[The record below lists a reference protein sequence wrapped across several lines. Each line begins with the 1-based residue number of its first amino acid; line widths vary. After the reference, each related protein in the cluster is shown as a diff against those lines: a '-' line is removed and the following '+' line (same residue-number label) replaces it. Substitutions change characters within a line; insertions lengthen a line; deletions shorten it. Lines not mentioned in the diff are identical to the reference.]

1 MPACSYAH
9 SSCSISHVLA
19 ALHYAARPPASG
31 TQLVS
36 PLRAPRTLKGTA
48 GPHAE
53 VLAILAFECSNVIDV
68 CAQDFRGQTA
78 LHRASTAEPPEA
90 ALEACRALCDAVQRI
105 DAIDASIAGH
115 ASHTGRLGRLIAL
128 RDNDGCTAEERVAV
142 DAPELQAYLRELSA
156 GLAAGSSDVRV
167 ASTPLLARRMRTEA
181 PVATAAAAGLH
192 SSVPVRGSS
201 ASGAIGRSAADNGF
215 VDELMRRRRKES
227 DAQTQLRLRLQAD
240 TIQSPPPA
248 GQCFLCEL
256 SGERSN
262 IPQRSA
268 LRWPCGHVSICAVCF
283 LNWIQSE
290 LNSKPW
296 PELVHGEAL
305 KCNECEQPLGAEQ
318 VMALLSS
325 AQALVPA
332 TAELEEGAPPSPL
345 ALLRRWEHVVAE
357 VRSDEAA
364 NEIMGVLR
372 ADPAVRLC
380 SDVNCV
386 CRPVDIGRLP
396 EALRRH
402 VDPGAPF
409 HGRVC
414 AKLRSFSSGFVLDPP
429 HPPWIWRILLKQLT
443 PSALALALVII
454 CMLQMHFWSER
465 SSQKHVLSLAA
476 LLGALAASRLQPL
489 PADAHQAALEAATE
503 AVEHAQRRLDAL
515 QQRAV
520 GRDRNHGH
528 LDEELVREVEALS
541 AAQARL
547 DEVRSHR
554 HLVEGEA
561 TRVAVCPTCDH
572 RVCFDCDTEYEPLEQ
587 SRDWR
592 LRWKA
597 RLAERW
603 LACKASVG
611 LASAH
616 DDAVATVTHRGRSC
630 ATMAALDRSGAAAEQ
645 RAAERRAA
653 EQQRA
658 TERRARQQEEDENAT
673 LGELQRELDRPHDDS
688 VGTKLCPSCEFPIQ
702 KLGACL
708 HMRCGKCA
716 VRFCWR
722 CGAHSMM
729 RDPCGS
735 YSCDNGVRRWW
746 ETGRRRPLLA
756 PTRDGQQTL
765 LSEAAATIHSQRVG
779 RQRVLDVSFG
789 LVLVALLH
797 AAIVHA
803 GLERELD
810 PFEYLKLKVHLSDTQ
825 RKVPVLLVGALAEF
839 TSALV
844 LTLPLR
850 SPSGSCFSTASLREF
865 IFRTCFVACYA
876 DGILGYW
883 GLTESGRTESGLHSF
898 VILLIHPIFNP
909 IFWGLSMTYPAQVLL
924 AGAAFIALAISF
936 EKYFDSDLPRL
947 GSHFAIVI
955 ASVIFGD
962 GFFQTAPSFVRARL
976 AALAGMLAGMSSYS
990 LGLGVLLSAVV
1001 VGISWPADA
1010 LMPWGTATKLVE
1022 WTHASKGVLFLPLY
1036 FYLLATTL
1044 PLTLALA
1051 YAVPL
1056 AETFGA
1062 GVFTALLSWLF
1073 GMSFGIASFAVAAAY
1088 TVGRYLLWRMR
1099 NVWRMRHVWWCIA
1112 AVFAALAIA
1121 DWMAPLNKLVTLS
1134 SFAYKGT
1141 DGQKEYAAGTL
1152 RSLAYNAENR
1162 VLIAQAGA
1170 IAPLVTLVQSGTAG
1184 QKRKAAGALRWLA
1197 FNDENEVLIA
1207 QAGAIAPLVTLV
1219 QSGTDGQKEEAA
1231 GALRWLALNDENVV
1245 LIAQAGAI
1253 APLVTLVQSGTDGQK
1268 EQAAGALWFLAYNAE
1283 NKVLIA
1289 QAGAIA
1295 PLVTLVQSGTDGQM
1309 KVAADALWTLAFNAE
1324 NRVLIAQAGAIAP
1337 LVTLVQSGTDGQKE
1351 QAAGALKNLA
1361 VNAENQVLIAQA
1373 GAIAPLVTLVQSG
1386 TAGQKEFAA
1395 GALRFLALNDENQ
1408 VLIAQAGG

>member
-1 MPACSYAH
+1 M
-9 SSCSISHVLA
+9 LA
-19 ALHYAARPPASG
+19 ALHYAARPPTSG
-31 TQLVS
+31 TQLAS
-36 PLRAPRTLKGTA
+36 PLRAPCSLKGTA

-68 CAQDFRGQTA
+68 CSQDFRGQTA

-90 ALEACRALCDAVQRI
+90 ALEACRALCDAVQRS

-115 ASHTGRLGRLIAL
+115 ASHMGRLRRLLAL
-128 RDNDGCTAEERVAV
+128 HDEDGCTAEDRVAV
-142 DAPELQAYLRELSA
+142 DAPELRAYLRQLAA
-156 GLAAGSSDVRV
+156 GLAATSADVRV
-167 ASTPLLARRMRTEA
+167 ASTPLTVRRMRTEA
-181 PVATAAAAGLH
+181 PVATTAAAGLR

-201 ASGAIGRSAADNGF
+201 ATGAIGRIAADNGI

-227 DAQTQLRLRLQAD
+227 DAQAQLRLRLQAD
-240 TIQSPPPA
+240 TIQGLPPA

-256 SGERSN
+256 SGERPN

-290 LNSKPW
+290 VNSKPW
-296 PELVHGEAL
+296 PELVHGGAL
-305 KCNECEQPLGAEQ
+305 RCNECEQPLGAEQ
-318 VMALLSS
+318 VVALLSS
-325 AQALVPA
+325 AQALNMALVPA
-332 TAELEEGAPPSPL
+332 TEEPEEGAPPSPL
-345 ALLRRWEHVVAE
+345 ALLRRWEHIVAE

-364 NEIMGVLR
+364 NEIMSALR

-386 CRPVDIGRLP
+386 CRPVDFGLLP
-396 EALRRH
+396 EGLRYH
-402 VDPGAPF
+402 VDPSAPF
-409 HGRVC
+409 HGRVR

-429 HPPWIWRILLKQLT
+429 HPHWIWRTLQLT
-443 PSALALALVII
+443 HSALALALVII
-454 CMLQMHFWSER
+454 CLLQTCLWSDG

-476 LLGALAASRLQPL
+476 LLGALAASRLQSR
-489 PADAHQAALEAATE
+489 PADAHQTALDAATE
-503 AVEHAQRRLDAL
+503 AVEHAQRRVDAL

-520 GRDRNHGH
+520 GQDRNLEG
-528 LDEELVREVEALS
+528 ELVREVEALS
-541 AAQARL
+541 AAEARL

-554 HLVEGEA
+554 DLVEGEA
-561 TRVAVCPTCDH
+561 TRVAVCPTCEH
-572 RVCFDCDTEYEPLEQ
+572 RVCFDCDTEYEPLAH

-611 LASAH
+611 FASAH
-616 DDAVATVTHRGRSC
+616 DDAIAVVTHRGRSC

-645 RAAERRAA
+645 RAAEQRAA
-653 EQQRA
+653 EQRA
-658 TERRARQQEEDENAT
+658 AERRARQQEEDENAT
-673 LGELQRELDRPHDDS
+673 LGELQRELDHPHDDS

-716 VRFCWR
+716 ARFCWR
-722 CGAHSMM
+722 CGEHSMT

-765 LSEAAATIHSQRVG
+765 LSGAAATIHRQRVG

-810 PFEYLKLKVHLSDTQ
+810 PYAYLKLNVHLSGTQ
-825 RKVPVLLVGALAEF
+825 RPVLLVGALAEF

-850 SPSGSCFSTASLREF
+850 SPLTNAVDRFSTASLREF
-865 IFRTCFVACYA
+865 IFRTCFVACCA

-883 GLTESGRTESGLHSF
+883 GLRLSPERGLTSF
-898 VILLIHPIFNP
+898 FMLLLNP
-909 IFWGLSMTYPAQVLL
+909 IFWSLMAYPAQVLL
-924 AGAAFIALAISF
+924 AGAAYIALSISRDL
-936 EKYFDSDLPRL
+936 DSDIPQL

-955 ASVIFGD
+955 ATVILGD
-962 GFFQTAPSFVRARL
+962 GFFHTAPSFVRARL

-990 LGLGVLLSAVV
+990 LGLGVLLCAVIL
-1001 VGISWPADA
+1001 GSWSADA
-1010 LMPWGTATKLVE
+1010 LMPWGTATNLIE
-1022 WTHASKGVLFLPLY
+1022 SANASEGVLFLLLY

-1062 GVFTALLSWLF
+1062 GVFTTLSSWFF
-1073 GMSFGIASFAVAAAY
+1073 GMSFGIALFAVTAAY
-1088 TVGRYLLWRMR
+1088 TIGRCLPLRMRSVWRMR
-1099 NVWRMRHVWWCIA
+1099 NVWWCIA
-1112 AVFAALAIA
+1112 AVVAALAIA
-1121 DWMAPLNKLVTLS
+1121 DWMAPLNKFVTLS
-1134 SFAYKGT
+1134 SFAHNGT
-1141 DGQKEYAAGTL
+1141 AGQKEYAAGTL
-1152 RSLAYNAENR
+1152 WNLALNNENK

-1184 QKRKAAGALRWLA
+1184 QK
-1197 FNDENEVLIA
+1197 
-1207 QAGAIAPLVTLV
+1207 
-1219 QSGTDGQKEEAA
+1219 
-1231 GALRWLALNDENVV
+1231 
-1245 LIAQAGAI
+1245 
-1253 APLVTLVQSGTDGQK
+1253 
-1268 EQAAGALWFLAYNAE
+1268 EQAAAALH
-1283 NKVLIA
+1283 
-1289 QAGAIA
+1289 
-1295 PLVTLVQSGTDGQM
+1295 
-1309 KVAADALWTLAFNAE
+1309 
-1324 NRVLIAQAGAIAP
+1324 
-1337 LVTLVQSGTDGQKE
+1337 
-1351 QAAGALKNLA
+1351 NLA
-1361 VNAENQVLIAQA
+1361 WNDENQVLIAQA

-1386 TAGQKEFAA
+1386 TAGQKKQAA
-1395 GALRFLALNDENQ
+1395 WALKNLPYNVNLPYN
-1408 VLIAQAGG
+1408 